1 VSRLRIISLELI
13 GPVAVLLAWFLITQS
28 SHSFYLATLGDIWKA
43 LRVNWLPGGLVN
55 NGLPSLYRFLI
66 GYGLACLLG
75 AAGGLLI
82 GLNRWLADA
91 LDPIVQ
97 FLRALPAPVLIPFGI
112 LVLGIGDGMKIAIIA
127 FGAVWPVLLNT
138 IDGVRSVD
146 PTLLDT
152 ARAYQMPV
160 SARVRRV
167 IVPATLPQVFA
178 GMRTSLS
185 IALAL
190 MVISEML
197 ASTDGIGYFVLLS
210 QRQFQIPAMWSGI
223 VVIGVLGFVFNIL
236 FLAAERRALRW
247 HAGLRGHIDA

>member
-1 VSRLRIISLELI
+1 MSRARILLLELL
-13 GPVAVLLAWFLITQS
+13 GPVAVLLAWFLVTRS
-28 SHSFYLATLGDIWKA
+28 SDSFYLATLGDIWDA
-43 LRVNWLPGGLVN
+43 FQRNWLPGGLLE
-55 NGLPSLYRFLI
+55 NGLPSLYRFSV
-66 GYGLACLLG
+66 GYGFACVLG
-75 AAGGLLI
+75 ALGGLLI
-82 GLNRWLADA
+82 GLNRWLSDA
-91 LDPIVQ
+91 VDPVVQ

-112 LVLGIGDGMKIAIIA
+112 LVLGVGDGMKIAIIA
-127 FGAVWPVLLNT
+127 FGALWPVLLNT

-152 ARAYQMPV
+152 ARAYQMPR
-160 SARVRRV
+160 SATIRRV

-197 ASTDGIGYFVLLS
+197 ASTNGIGYFVLLS

-223 VVIGVLGFVFNIL
+223 VVIGVLGFVFNLL